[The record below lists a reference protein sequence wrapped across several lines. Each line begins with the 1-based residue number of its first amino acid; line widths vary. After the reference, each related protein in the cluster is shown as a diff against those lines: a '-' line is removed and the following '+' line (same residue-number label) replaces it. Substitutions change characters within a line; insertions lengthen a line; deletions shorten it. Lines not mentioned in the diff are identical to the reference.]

1 MKVQR
6 YRCNKC
12 GHNGYEKVRFVFGN
26 RCYTHKLAKHVVILL
41 RCMTIQDVAKM
52 LHLSWD
58 VVKETHLKHL
68 ERRYRRPSLNG
79 VESIGIDES
88 AVRSGHVYKTIVVD
102 LILRRILHTGDGKG
116 ADALDEFWK
125 RMRKEGVSIRYVA
138 TDMSSAFAKSV
149 RDNAPDAI
157 FVFDL
162 FHVIKLI
169 NDTLDMIRRE
179 LVSREVDP
187 AKRRLIKGSRFLLLA
202 NSENI
207 VNHNGMSKLQLAVKI
222 KCVTPDTKPIPGV
235 YTLRS

>member
-1 MKVQR
+1 MALSVK
-6 YRCNKC
+6 
-12 GHNGYEKVRFVFGN
+12 G
-26 RCYTHKLAKHVVILL
+26 ISMLL
-41 RCMTIQDVAKM
+41 RCMTIQDVAKLM
-52 LHLSWD
+52 HLSRD
-58 VVKETHLKHL
+58 VVKEIHLKHL
-68 ERRYRRPSLNG
+68 ERRYRRPSLRG
-79 VESIGIDES
+79 IESIGIDEF
-88 AVRSGHVYKTIVVD
+88 AVRRGHVYKTIVVD
-102 LILRRILHTGDGKG
+102 LILGRILHTGDGKG

>member
-1 MKVQR
+1 MALSVK
-6 YRCNKC
+6 
-12 GHNGYEKVRFVFGN
+12 G
-26 RCYTHKLAKHVVILL
+26 ISMLL
-41 RCMTIQDVAKM
+41 RCMTIQDVAKL

-58 VVKETHLKHL
+58 VVKKMHLKHL
-68 ERRYRRPSLNG
+68 ERRYRRPSQRG
-79 VESIGIDES
+79 VESIGIDEF

-102 LILRRILHTGDGKG
+102 LISGRILHAGDGKG

-125 RMRKEGVSIRYVA
+125 RARKEGINIRYVA

-149 RDNAPDAI
+149 RDIAPDAI
-157 FVFDL
+157 YVVDH
-162 FHVIKLI
+162 FHVIKLMD
-169 NDTLDMIRRE
+169 DTLDKIRRE

>member
-1 MKVQR
+1 MPLSVYDRLSLVAWYGSLCQ
-6 YRCNKC
+6 
-12 GHNGYEKVRFVFGN
+12 GN
-26 RCYTHKLAKHVVILL
+26 FYASAMYDHTRRGKTA
-41 RCMTIQDVAKM
+41 D
-52 LHLSWD
+52 LSWD
-58 VVKETHLKHL
+58 VVKKMHLKHL
-68 ERRYRRPSLNG
+68 ERRYRRPSQRG
-79 VESIGIDES
+79 VESIGIDEF

-102 LILRRILHTGDGKG
+102 LISGRILHAGDGKG

-125 RMRKEGVSIRYVA
+125 RARKEGINIRYVA

-149 RDNAPDAI
+149 RDIAPDAI
-157 FVFDL
+157 YVVDH
-162 FHVIKLI
+162 FHVIKLMD
-169 NDTLDMIRRE
+169 DTLDKIRRE